1 MTQHQKIEKK
11 SKFLKKNYIYI
22 TCWSKPFFLL
32 ARFCK
37 KVNPE
42 IRKPNDFGGF

>member
-1 MTQHQKIEKK
+1 MTQHQKIEKIYVTCQ
-11 SKFLKKNYIYI
+11 SKL
-22 TCWSKPFFLL
+22 FFLL

-42 IRKPNDFGGF
+42 IQEPNDFGGF